1 MNNRYQHLLRLGL
14 TSALALA
21 LALLW
26 TESGT
31 TVLAWVYKQSAEAL
45 TDGTHFRAFS
55 LDRFDPT
62 CPQCM

>member
-1 MNNRYQHLLRLGL
+1 MNDRYHHLLRFGL

-21 LALLW
+21 LVFLW
-26 TESGT
+26 TDSGT
-31 TVLAWVYKQSAEAL
+31 NVLAWVYNQSAETL
-45 TDGTHFRAFS
+45 TDATHIRAFS

>member
-1 MNNRYQHLLRLGL
+1 MNAPYQHLLRLGL

-31 TVLAWVYKQSAEAL
+31 NVLAWVYKQSAQAL
-45 TDGTHFRAFS
+45 MDATRIPPFS
-55 LDRFDPT
+55 LNRFDPT